1 MRTSFQPSKSH
12 RHSAISKMQLQF
24 PAFTLLRDR
33 RPHRRGWGRPCGWR
47 PARNARPQGPRAEL
61 AVTPRGTRSRTPSR
75 RVAPRAPQRDVESPT
90 CQTRCS
96 LAPGVADRQT
106 LSTMV
111 WEDEVSVL
119 AMTASRMLKGSMVYT
134 TKTTKRKKDTCRQT
148 RRAAGSPMCPAPV
161 PRPGPPLLP
170 AERRAS
176 RARPRNNTATERG
189 SACRGVHEA
198 TIKTRLLR
206 WRKNIFLFKIWGF
219 PAVASKSPRT
229 LG

>member
-176 RARPRNNTATERG
+176 RARPRNNTATERD

-198 TIKTRLLR
+198 TIKTWLL
-206 WRKNIFLFKIWGF
+206 
-219 PAVASKSPRT
+219 
-229 LG
+229 

>member
-33 RPHRRGWGRPCGWR
+33 RPHRQGWGRPCGWR

-61 AVTPRGTRSRTPSR
+61 GHLPGSRSRTPSR
-75 RVAPRAPQRDVESPT
+75 CVAPRAPQRDVESPT

-176 RARPRNNTATERG
+176 RARPRNNTATEG
-189 SACRGVHEA
+189 DSACRGVHEA

>member
-33 RPHRRGWGRPCGWR
+33 RPHQRGWGRPCGWR
-47 PARNARPQGPRAEL
+47 PARNTRPQGPRAEL
-61 AVTPRGTRSRTPSR
+61 GHLPGTRSRTPSR
-75 RVAPRAPQRDVESPT
+75 CVAPRAPQRDVESPT

-189 SACRGVHEA
+189 SVCRGVHEA

-219 PAVASKSPRT
+219 PAVASKSLRT

>member
-33 RPHRRGWGRPCGWR
+33 RPRRRGWGRPCGWR
-47 PARNARPQGPRAEL
+47 PARNTRPQGPRAEL
-61 AVTPRGTRSRTPSR
+61 GHLPGTRSCTPSR
-75 RVAPRAPQRDVESPT
+75 CVAPRAPQRDVESPT

-176 RARPRNNTATERG
+176 RVRPRNNTATERD

>member
-24 PAFTLLRDR
+24 PAFTLLRDCQPR
-33 RPHRRGWGRPCGWR
+33 RRGWGRPCGWR

-61 AVTPRGTRSRTPSR
+61 GHLPGTRSRTPSR

-176 RARPRNNTATERG
+176 RARPRNNTATERD

-206 WRKNIFLFKIWGF
+206 WRRSIFLFKIWGF

>member
-33 RPHRRGWGRPCGWR
+33 RPRRRGWGRPCGWR

-61 AVTPRGTRSRTPSR
+61 GHLPGTRSRTPSR

-170 AERRAS
+170 AKRRAS
-176 RARPRNNTATERG
+176 RVRPRNNTATERD

-219 PAVASKSPRT
+219 PAVASKSPQT